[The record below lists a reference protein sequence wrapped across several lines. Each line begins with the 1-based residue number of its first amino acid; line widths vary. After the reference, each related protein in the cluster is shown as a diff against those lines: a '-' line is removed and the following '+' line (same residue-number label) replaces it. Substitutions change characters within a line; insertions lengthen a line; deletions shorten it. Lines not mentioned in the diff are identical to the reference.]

1 MKTCYNKKDL
11 LREIVLNFKTST
23 IIIIGDAGTG
33 KTKDILPSARE
44 QIEKFLDMPTVLL
57 PFRVQAID
65 ATDISGIPYKTEEG
79 FLDYVPPR
87 EIKQIFDSP
96 NVFHILFMDEVNR
109 AERDMKPNL
118 FKLFENMFKNGIF
131 RENVCVIGA
140 INIGD
145 DYDTIIDFSDK
156 ALCSRIV
163 FIKYVPSKAD
173 ALIYMVKH
181 SYEQIIIDVVTMLPE
196 LLDYPTKD
204 EYEVPTTF
212 RSYNKWDNRL
222 KTIRKL
228 DNKEPSMDEIIDDF
242 MMAGQEYFNNK
253 IMHLILNKLHDIKN
267 LIKVDILKDIII
279 PAVIPE
285 KYNILEQELLLRT
298 KEFYI
303 QNLKEKNLY
312 QYINNIFKLMAR
324 NKELIV
330 AMLREIMVK
339 DKRAAQ
345 SLIKT
350 MDMKNEV
357 ILEIKDT
364 IIGILKS

>member
-11 LREIVLNFKTST
+11 LREIILNFKTST
-23 IIIIGDAGTG
+23 IIIIGEAGTG
-33 KTKDILPSARE
+33 KTKDLLPAARE
-44 QIEKFLDMPTVLL
+44 HIEKFINMPTVLL

-79 FLDYVPPR
+79 FLDYVPPK

-96 NVFHILFMDEVNR
+96 DIFHILFMDEVNR

-131 RENVCVIGA
+131 KENVCVIGA

-145 DYDTIIDFSDK
+145 DYDTIIDFTDK

-163 FIKYVPSKAD
+163 FIKYVPSKTD
-173 ALIYMVKH
+173 ALTYMVEH
-181 SYEQIIIDVVTMLPE
+181 SYEQIIIDVATMLPDI
-196 LLDYPTKD
+196 LDYPTKD

-212 RSYNKWDNRL
+212 RSYHKWDNRL
-222 KTIRKL
+222 KSIRKL
-228 DNKEPSMDEIIDDF
+228 DSRELSIDEIIDDF

-267 LIKVDILKDIII
+267 LLKVDILDDVII
-279 PAVIPE
+279 PAIIPE
-285 KYNILEQELLLRT
+285 KHKNLEQELLLRT
-298 KEFYI
+298 KEFYVK
-303 QNLKEKNLY
+303 NLKEKNLSP
-312 QYINNIFKLMAR
+312 YINNVFKLMAK

-330 AMLREIMVK
+330 AMLREIIAK
-339 DKRAAQ
+339 DKRSAQ
-345 SLIKT
+345 ILIKSI
-350 MDMKNEV
+350 DIKNEV
-357 ILEIKDT
+357 IAEIKET
-364 IIGILKS
+364 IIETLRS